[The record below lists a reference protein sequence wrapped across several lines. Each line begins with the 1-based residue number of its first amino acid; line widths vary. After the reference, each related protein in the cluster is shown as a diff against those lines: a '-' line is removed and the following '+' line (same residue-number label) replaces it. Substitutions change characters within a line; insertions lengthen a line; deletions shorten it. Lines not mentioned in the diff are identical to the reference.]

1 MQLRI
6 QKTFSP
12 FPPFSR
18 AVNLRWL
25 CYREIKGLL
34 AAFVCVIYS
43 SPELQRRLGRLW
55 GGGGGLLIFPHPI
68 LHLPLIEA
76 AISIGSP
83 CLWPAAIGIDK
94 GKFLT

>member
-43 SPELQRRLGRLW
+43 SPELQRRLGRL
-55 GGGGGLLIFPHPI
+55 GGGD
-68 LHLPLIEA
+68 
-76 AISIGSP
+76 S
-83 CLWPAAIGIDK
+83 
-94 GKFLT
+94 